1 LILKKDND
9 IDTSNKPAYQTI
21 PPISIKNE
29 LQILLHLQ
37 NICQENLSK
46 YNTEYEEDLKL
57 LSQYESGELKLSNNQ
72 LNCLLMRI
80 GEKKI
85 LHFWIEFTKYTIPL
99 FELSSKMIKK
109 KVKKDYPHYCPY
121 EMYINDVILTLIRMS
136 SSNK

>member
-9 IDTSNKPAYQTI
+9 DDSSNKPSYQTI

-29 LQILLHLQ
+29 LQILQNIQ
-37 NICQENLSK
+37 NICQENLYK
-46 YNTEYEEDLKL
+46 YKSEYEEDLKL
-57 LSQYESGELKLSNNQ
+57 LNQYETNQLKLSNNQ
-72 LNCLLMRI
+72 INCLLMRI

-85 LHFWIEFTKYTIPL
+85 LNFWVEFTKYTIPL
-99 FELSSKMIKK
+99 FDLSSKMIKK

-121 EMYINDVILTLIRMS
+121 EMYINDVILALIRMS